1 MESRSRWRLRIEGKR
16 RHIAPGS
23 PESPEGRASA
33 TLCGFQYSFRDAGV
47 AGKLAH
53 AVVSGRLDVP
63 PLDHHRKA
71 ALGPQYDRSLAFDC
85 GACRETQAELL
96 CDRDQREQKLEHCK
110 FPADASTL
118 TAAKGEV
125 GIFGYPSA
133 EVTVPSFGAELL
145 GAFEEPGIAV
155 NYPLAHDQGGALG
168 NWVSAD
174 LAFLES
180 GSVQGPRRGIEAH
193 RLERDHSSVGKRSK
207 VGERRLSFSQHGD
220 EFVFKFALNVR
231 MSGEQVPTPCERSR
245 CSFVSRNKK
254 RHDVVAKSA
263 LAAGCIA
270 RLGRIEQKR

>member
-1 MESRSRWRLRIEGKR
+1 
-16 RHIAPGS
+16 
-23 PESPEGRASA
+23 
-33 TLCGFQYSFRDAGV
+33 
-47 AGKLAH
+47 
-53 AVVSGRLDVP
+53 
-63 PLDHHRKA
+63 
-71 ALGPQYDRSLAFDC
+71 
-85 GACRETQAELL
+85 
-96 CDRDQREQKLEHCK
+96 
-110 FPADASTL
+110 
-118 TAAKGEV
+118 
-125 GIFGYPSA
+125 
-133 EVTVPSFGAELL
+133 
-145 GAFEEPGIAV
+145 V
-155 NYPLAHDQGGALG
+155 NYPLAHDQGGTLG

-270 RLGRIEQKR
+270 RLGRIEQKRQKIVAAIMRMATYYSVSYLVKFTESILKTQIRSSRNGHRQQRG